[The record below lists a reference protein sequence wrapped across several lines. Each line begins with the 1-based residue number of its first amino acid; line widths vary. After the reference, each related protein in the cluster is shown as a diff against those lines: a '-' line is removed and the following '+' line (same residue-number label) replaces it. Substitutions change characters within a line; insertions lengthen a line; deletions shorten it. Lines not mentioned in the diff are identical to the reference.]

1 MIDVECR
8 YMLMLMIISL
18 VLVQNLFQ
26 IYYFIVVFLLRQVF
40 CFIDQNSILCGK
52 KLIWSLR
59 SLYYTLAILVTEEE
73 AGSLL
78 LQISFVRQTNIL
90 HLFCGDHFGLT
101 PLSLVYER
109 HQYTIEHQT
118 LDNLK
123 GFQIFY

>member
-1 MIDVECR
+1 MREKA
-8 YMLMLMIISL
+8 
-18 VLVQNLFQ
+18 NLESEIF
-26 IYYFIVVFLLRQVF
+26 ILYFI
-40 CFIDQNSILCGK
+40 
-52 KLIWSLR
+52 
-59 SLYYTLAILVTEEE
+59 AILVVTEEE

-90 HLFCGDHFGLT
+90 HLFCGDHFGGT

-123 GFQIFY
+123 GFQMFY